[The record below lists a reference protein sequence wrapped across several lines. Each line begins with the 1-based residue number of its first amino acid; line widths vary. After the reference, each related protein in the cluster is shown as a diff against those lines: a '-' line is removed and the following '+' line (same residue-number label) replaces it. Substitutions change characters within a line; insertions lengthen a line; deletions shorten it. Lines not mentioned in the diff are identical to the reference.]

1 MAYNRKT
8 WKPGDVIS
16 SVGLNNIED
25 GIATNDARITN
36 LNIPTKTSQLTNDSG
51 FATTAQFNQ
60 VAFTGD
66 YQDLI
71 NTPTN
76 VTTMGNEFNSANQLV
91 QLDAQGRLPAI
102 DGSQLTGISSGESY
116 ELPIASTTTLGG
128 VKIGNGLS
136 IDDTGILSV
145 TSGPEGTTDYNDLI
159 NKPSINNV
167 TLTGNQTTESLGL
180 ASSSELENIKST
192 LTQKVNYTDLTNYY
206 TKKEAD
212 AEFATKDEL
221 NTKVDATELS
231 DVATSGSYNDLTN
244 KPTINNVTLSGNIAL
259 SQLSIA
265 STSDLETKQDKLTA
279 GTNITIVD
287 NVISATTGQEYTLP
301 IASSDT
307 LGGIKIGTGLS
318 IDDDGVVTVTSGPS
332 GTTDYTQL
340 TNKPQINSIELT
352 GNKSLSDLGIQPA
365 GNYLTEIPD
374 EYVTTTE
381 LDSTLSAY
389 AKISDVPTEL
399 SELNN
404 DSGFITKDVNDL
416 TNYTLSSSL
425 STVATTG
432 SYNDLTNKPDIPE
445 PYTLPVATNQTL
457 GGVKVD
463 GTTITIT
470 EDGTISSNQSSTS
483 GVQADGDNTWTGTNL
498 YPEQSNI
505 SFAYSDLDDAQS
517 GYKGTLS
524 GPTLHYENPSIPSS
538 SAIEFIN
545 NWEKWKNGMLE
556 DFGTS
561 TITMATYNPYVID
574 SRNYLTNCV
583 LGYQQLPETTS
594 DNKLL
599 FHAGT
604 TVKIPSGYYSGTD
617 YTPSSNTVTL
627 SSDLTLDQGR
637 YSGYEYTQY
646 IKSDGTLFQHY
657 YQYIEVFDRDL
668 IPTTGDYYAYVYN
681 ENKVLLSRDGSISE
695 ANMFAISKTYF
706 DGTNFYFDYLMPA
719 MSPNNFSLATFTRKP
734 ST

>member
-76 VTTMGNEFNSANQLV
+76 ITTMGNEFNSANQLV

-128 VKIGNGLS
+128 VKIGSGLS

-145 TSGPEGTTDYNDLI
+145 TSGPSGTTDYNDLI
-159 NKPSINNV
+159 NKPSINNIA
-167 TLTGNQTTESLGL
+167 LTGNQTAESLGL
-180 ASSSELENIKST
+180 ASSSELANIEST

-212 AEFATKDEL
+212 STFATKDEL
-221 NTKVDATELS
+221 NTKADA
-231 DVATSGSYNDLTN
+231 A
-244 KPTINNVTLSGNIAL
+244 
-259 SQLSIA
+259 
-265 STSDLETKQDKLTA
+265 
-279 GTNITIVD
+279 
-287 NVISATTGQEYTLP
+287 
-301 IASSDT
+301 
-307 LGGIKIGTGLS
+307 
-318 IDDDGVVTVTSGPS
+318 
-332 GTTDYTQL
+332 
-340 TNKPQINSIELT
+340 
-352 GNKSLSDLGIQPA
+352 
-365 GNYLTEIPD
+365 
-374 EYVTTTE
+374 E
-381 LDSTLSAY
+381 LDSY
-389 AKISDVPTEL
+389 ALKSEIPTATSQL
-399 SELNN
+399 TN
-404 DSGFITKDVNDL
+404 DSGFITKDINDL
-416 TNYTLSSSL
+416 TNYTLSSNL

-445 PYTLPVATNQTL
+445 PYSLPVATNQIL

-470 EDGTISSNQSSTS
+470 EDGIISSNQSSTS

-505 SFAYSDLDDAQS
+505 SFAYNDLDDSQS

-538 SAIEFIN
+538 AAIEFID
-545 NWEKWKNGMLE
+545 NWEKYENSMLN
-556 DFGTS
+556 DSGTS
-561 TITMATYNPYVID
+561 TITMATYNPYLID
-574 SRNYLTNCV
+574 SRDYLTNCV

-599 FHAGT
+599 FHTGT
-604 TVKIPSGYYSGTD
+604 TVKIPAGFSSNTS
-617 YTPSSNTVTL
+617 YTPFSNTVTL

-637 YSGYEYTQY
+637 FNGYEYVQY
-646 IKSDGTLFQHY
+646 VKSDGTLFQHY
-657 YQYIEVFDRDL
+657 YPYIEVFNRDL
-668 IPTTGDYYAYVYN
+668 IPKTETYYAYVYD
-681 ENKVLLSRDGSISE
+681 ENRVLLSNNGSISE
-695 ANMFAISKTYF
+695 ANMFAISKTYY
-706 DGTNFYFDYLMPA
+706 DGTDFYFDYLMPA
-719 MSPNNFSLATFTRKP
+719 MSPNNFSLTTFTRKP

>member
-25 GIATNDARITN
+25 GIATNDARIAN

-51 FATTAQFNQ
+51 YVTTAQFNQ

-66 YQDLI
+66 YNDLI

-76 VTTMGNEFNSANQLV
+76 ITTMGNTFNSANQLV

-116 ELPIASTTTLGG
+116 ELPIASTSTLGG
-128 VKIGNGLS
+128 VKIGSGLS

-145 TSGPEGTTDYNDLI
+145 TSGPEGTTNYNDLT
-159 NKPSINNV
+159 NKPSINNII
-167 TLTGNQTTESLGL
+167 LTGNQTTESLGL
-180 ASSSELENIKST
+180 ASSSELENIEST

-206 TKKEAD
+206 TKKESD
-212 AEFATKDEL
+212 ASFATQDEL
-221 NTKVDATELS
+221 NTKADATELDNYALKS
-231 DVATSGSYNDLTN
+231 EI
-244 KPTINNVTLSGNIAL
+244 PT
-259 SQLSIA
+259 
-265 STSDLETKQDKLTA
+265 STS
-279 GTNITIVD
+279 
-287 NVISATTGQEYTLP
+287 
-301 IASSDT
+301 
-307 LGGIKIGTGLS
+307 
-318 IDDDGVVTVTSGPS
+318 
-332 GTTDYTQL
+332 QL
-340 TNKPQINSIELT
+340 TNDSGFLT
-352 GNKSLSDLGIQPA
+352 S
-365 GNYLTEIPD
+365 IPD
-374 EYVTTTE
+374 EYITTTE
-381 LDSTLSAY
+381 LNSTLSVY
-389 AKISDVPTEL
+389 AKTSDVPSKT
-399 SELNN
+399 SDLNN

-432 SYNDLTNKPDIPE
+432 SYSDLNDKPTIPE

-483 GVQADGDNTWTGTNL
+483 GVQADGNNTWTGTNL
-498 YPEQSNI
+498 YPEKSNI
-505 SFAYSDLDDAQS
+505 SFAYNDLDDTQS
-517 GYKGTLS
+517 GYKGILS

-538 SAIEFIN
+538 AAIEFTDTY
-545 NWEKWKNGMLE
+545 EKWENGYLE
-556 DFGTS
+556 DSGTS
-561 TITMATYNPYVID
+561 TITMATYNPYLID
-574 SRNYLTNCV
+574 SSSYLTNCV
-583 LGYQQLPETTS
+583 LEYKQLPETTS

-604 TVKIPSGYYSGTD
+604 VVKVPNGFYSGAD
-617 YTPSSNTVTL
+617 YTPLSTTVTL
-627 SSDLTLDQGR
+627 DSDLTLDQGR
-637 YSGYEYTQY
+637 FNNYEYVQY
-646 IKSDGTLFQHY
+646 VKSNGTLFQHY
-657 YQYIEVFDRDL
+657 HSYIEVFDRDL
-668 IPTTGDYYAYVYN
+668 IPTSGTYYAYVYN
-681 ENKVLLSRDGSISE
+681 ENKVLLSKNGTISE
-695 ANMFAISKTYF
+695 AKMFAISKTFY
-706 DGTNFYFDYLMPA
+706 DGTNFYFDYLMPV